1 MEFSSNLFLFFMSL
15 MLVTFR
21 TFGNPPVPDKIESLQ
36 GQLKEVI
43 LESENLIKG
52 KDALIKEINLSEIT
66 CNETLA
72 ELKEVRNSTVNNLLK
87 YNETLGLL
95 TKKQLEEDVVHEK
108 LESKLKELYSDLKVS
123 GVIYETKYQ
132 ELVLLESTRLN
143 GTDLHCATI
152 MKKLEKPRIIANTSE
167 LQTRSLSSWLTKFRR
182 NEMKEVALQNRIS
195 IAKIQLSQHKAEFEA
210 LNMTKQNNKEM
221 CEVKISELNKQIADV
236 EQLSESFK
244 DTIEVYNLNI
254 QTSIFLT
261 ESFNVELQF
270 GEELLGTMKSN
281 INKFKRVKE
290 SFKRDEQCY
299 AAIKGMDSLKN
310 QNKAS
315 SK

>member
-1 MEFSSNLFLFFMSL
+1 MEFSFNFLLFFMSL

-21 TFGNPPVPDKIESLQ
+21 TYGNPPVPNKIQSLQ
-36 GQLKEVI
+36 RQLKEVI
-43 LESENLIKG
+43 LESENLKKG
-52 KDALIKEINLSEIT
+52 KDALIKEINLLENS
-66 CNETLA
+66 CNETLFK
-72 ELKEVRNSTVNNLLK
+72 LKEARYSAVANLLK
-87 YNETLGLL
+87 QNETLGLL
-95 TKKQLEEDVVHEK
+95 TKRLLEEDVVHEN

-132 ELVLLESTRLN
+132 ELCLLESKRLN
-143 GTDLHCATI
+143 GTDLHCETI
-152 MKKLEKPRIIANTSE
+152 MKKLEKPKSNTNTSE
-167 LQTRSLSSWLTKFRR
+167 LQTRSLSSWLTKFKQ

-195 IAKIQLSQHKAEFEA
+195 IAKIHESQHKADFEA
-210 LNMTKQNNKEM
+210 LTLKKQNNMKM
-221 CEVKISELNKQIADV
+221 CEVKKTELKKQIANV
-236 EQLSESFK
+236 EQLRGSFE

-270 GEELLGTMKSN
+270 GEELLGIMKSN
-281 INKFKRVKE
+281 IYKFKQVKE

-299 AAIKGMDSLKN
+299 ASIKGMDNLKN
-310 QNKAS
+310 RNQAS

>member
-15 MLVTFR
+15 MLVPFR
-21 TFGNPPVPDKIESLQ
+21 TFGNPPAPDKIQSLQ
-36 GQLKEVI
+36 EQLKEVI

-52 KDALIKEINLSEIT
+52 KDALIKEINLSEIY
-66 CNETLA
+66 CNETLGK
-72 ELKEVRNSTVNNLLK
+72 LKEIRNSAVNNLLK
-87 YNETLGLL
+87 HNETLGLL
-95 TKKQLEEDVVHEK
+95 TKRQLEEDVVHEK
-108 LESKLKELYSDLKVS
+108 LESELKELYSDLKVS

-132 ELVLLESTRLN
+132 ELVLLESKRLN
-143 GTDLHCATI
+143 GTDLHCETI
-152 MKKLEKPRIIANTSE
+152 MKKLEKPKTNASE
-167 LQTRSLSSWLTKFRR
+167 LQTRSLSSWLTKFRK

-195 IAKIQLSQHKAEFEA
+195 IAKIQLSQHKADFEA
-210 LNMTKQNNKEM
+210 LTLTKQNNKEV
-221 CEVKISELNKQIADV
+221 CEIKISELKKQVAEV

-310 QNKAS
+310 QIKAS

>member
-15 MLVTFR
+15 MLVPFR
-21 TFGNPPVPDKIESLQ
+21 TFGNPPAPDKIQSLQ
-36 GQLKEVI
+36 EQLKEVI

-52 KDALIKEINLSEIT
+52 KDALIKEINLSEIY
-66 CNETLA
+66 CNETLGK
-72 ELKEVRNSTVNNLLK
+72 LKEIRNSAVNNLLK
-87 YNETLGLL
+87 HNETLGLL
-95 TKKQLEEDVVHEK
+95 TKRQLEEDVVHEK
-108 LESKLKELYSDLKVS
+108 LESELKELYSDLKVS

-132 ELVLLESTRLN
+132 ELVLLESKRLN
-143 GTDLHCATI
+143 GTDLHCETI
-152 MKKLEKPRIIANTSE
+152 MKKLEKPKTNASE
-167 LQTRSLSSWLTKFRR
+167 LQTRSLSSWLTKFRK

-195 IAKIQLSQHKAEFEA
+195 IAKIQLSQHKADFEA
-210 LNMTKQNNKEM
+210 LTLTKQNNKEV
-221 CEVKISELNKQIADV
+221 CEKKISEFKKQVAEV

-281 INKFKRVKE
+281 INKFERVKE

-310 QNKAS
+310 QIKAS

>member
-21 TFGNPPVPDKIESLQ
+21 TFGNPPVPDKIQSLQ

-52 KDALIKEINLSEIT
+52 KDELIKEINLSEIS

-87 YNETLGLL
+87 FNETLGLL
-95 TKKQLEEDVVHEK
+95 TKRQLEEDVVHEK

-143 GTDLHCATI
+143 GTDLHCETI
-152 MKKLEKPRIIANTSE
+152 MKKLEKPKINTNTSE

-281 INKFKRVKE
+281 INKFKSVKE

-299 AAIKGMDSLKN
+299 AAIKVMDSLKN
-310 QNKAS
+310 QNNAS

>member
-52 KDALIKEINLSEIT
+52 KDALIKEINLSEIS
-66 CNETLA
+66 CNETLNK
-72 ELKEVRNSTVNNLLK
+72 LKEVRKSTVNNLLK
-87 YNETLGLL
+87 FNETLGLL
-95 TKKQLEEDVVHEK
+95 TKRQLEEDVVHEK

-143 GTDLHCATI
+143 GTDLHCETI
-152 MKKLEKPRIIANTSE
+152 MKKLEKPKINTNTSE
-167 LQTRSLSSWLTKFRR
+167 LQTRSLSSWLIKFKR

-210 LNMTKQNNKEM
+210 LNMTKQNNKEI

-244 DTIEVYNLNI
+244 DTIEVYNLHI

-281 INKFKRVKE
+281 INKFKSVKE

-299 AAIKGMDSLKN
+299 AAIKSMDSLKN